1 VAIKADPSKSS
12 TYEDMLAL
20 NLFRPLDPNHSLPG
34 EPGTSGLLCLH
45 HCKRTLE
52 TSERYWEAWPAD
64 DYSIMN
70 IYPLYHVA
78 ITLLHMLHDEQSHDL
93 FDRVCA
99 LLSRYTKDFALARY
113 IMQAL
118 KTVAVRLGFPLPDG
132 VLSRFR
138 DLKLTAAELA
148 DVPAAFVLPAHAEM
162 WDVIYEE
169 GLGVEES
176 GVQQMGVEMGE
187 LLSQWS
193 DLELSS

>member
-1 VAIKADPSKSS
+1 
-12 TYEDMLAL
+12 MLAL
-20 NLFRPLDPNHSLPG
+20 NLFRPLDPNHSLPD

>member
-1 VAIKADPSKSS
+1 
-12 TYEDMLAL
+12 
-20 NLFRPLDPNHSLPG
+20 
-34 EPGTSGLLCLH
+34 
-45 HCKRTLE
+45 
-52 TSERYWEAWPAD
+52 
-64 DYSIMN
+64 
-70 IYPLYHVA
+70 
-78 ITLLHMLHDEQSHDL
+78 
-93 FDRVCA
+93 VCA
-99 LLSRYTKDFALARY
+99 LLSRYTRDFALARY

-118 KTVAVRLGFPLPDG
+118 KTVAVRLGLPLPDG